1 LIVHDRA
8 FFSRSANRDT
18 LRTEVLVRS
27 DPCRW
32 FILAIAIGLLALLPC
47 LAQGD
52 PGPISPT
59 TAPTTLPDIAG
70 QKLPHIQIDLKN
82 RKVRVECEALAVDAP
97 VEFFCCVK
105 GSNDY
110 ESILRSEVKPSDLHL
125 ALLAVGL
132 KPGAPLTYN
141 ESTNKWIPPRGAPLH
156 VDVEFQ
162 KDGKTVTLPAYRLM
176 RDDKTKK
183 EPPAFSWVFA
193 GSRVMPDGKYAADIT
208 GYLLSVCNFDLTV
221 IDVPDIV
228 SSSND
233 TLEWERN
240 PDNMPK
246 AGATVWMIISAAKPG
261 EKADVLPP
269 RSTAPKPPSTQSSP
283 APSPFGL

>member
-1 LIVHDRA
+1 L
-8 FFSRSANRDT
+8 F
-18 LRTEVLVRS
+18 VRS
-27 DPCRW
+27 DPHRI
-32 FILAIAIGLLALLPC
+32 FGTAILIAALALLPSIT
-47 LAQGD
+47 LGD
-52 PGPISPT
+52 PGPTPPT
-59 TAPTTLPDIAG
+59 TAPTTSPDIAG
-70 QKLPHIQIDLKN
+70 QKLPHIKIDLKN
-82 RKVRVECEALAVDAP
+82 KKVRVECEALAVDAP

-105 GSNDY
+105 GTNDY

-125 ALLAVGL
+125 ALLAIGL
-132 KPGAPLTYN
+132 KPGAPVTYN

-162 KDGKTVTLPAYRLM
+162 KDGKTVTLPGYRLM

-208 GYLLSVCNFDLTV
+208 GYLLTVCNFDLTV

-228 SSSND
+228 SSSNE

-240 PDNMPK
+240 PNTMPK
-246 AGATVWMIISAAKPG
+246 AGTTVWMVISPAKPG
-261 EKADVLPP
+261 EKADTLPP
-269 RSTAPKPPSTQSSP
+269 RSPAAIPPTTQNSPPS
-283 APSPFGL
+283 SPFEP